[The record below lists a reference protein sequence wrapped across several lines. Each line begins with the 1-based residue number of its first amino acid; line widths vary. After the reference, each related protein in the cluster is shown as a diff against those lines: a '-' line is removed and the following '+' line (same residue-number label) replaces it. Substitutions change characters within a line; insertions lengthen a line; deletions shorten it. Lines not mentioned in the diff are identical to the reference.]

1 VSRVFTFYAGEQS
14 ARRCRPDIQ
23 RTCPTHHGWRIM
35 SHTEFIVY
43 IVDDDSGVLKAFSQL
58 LKAAGYQT
66 RACSSAREFLSGH
79 DPSVPGCLVLDFVM
93 PDLNGLQLQEALS
106 AGGISRPIVFV
117 TGKGDIVTSVRAM
130 REGAVD
136 FLTKP
141 VSGTS
146 LLAAIARARQLD
158 LQAREIRR
166 KKAAIHAE
174 LARLTPREREV
185 FALVVA
191 GRLNKQI
198 AADLGTVEKTI
209 KVHRARM
216 MHKLGVH
223 TVQDLVRLA
232 ERVDIRPA
240 APSD

>member
-1 VSRVFTFYAGEQS
+1 
-14 ARRCRPDIQ
+14 
-23 RTCPTHHGWRIM
+23 M
-35 SHTEFIVY
+35 SHAEFIVF
-43 IVDDDSGVLKAFSQL
+43 IVDDDPGVLKALSRVL
-58 LKAAGYQT
+58 NAAGYQT
-66 RACSSAREFLSGH
+66 RAFLSAQEFLSGH
-79 DPSVPGCLVLDFVM
+79 DPSTPGCLVLDFAM
-93 PDLNGLQLQEALS
+93 PELNGLQLQEALS

-130 REGAVD
+130 KEGAVD

-141 VSGTS
+141 VSRTN

-158 LQAREIRR
+158 SQARETRR
-166 KKAAIHAE
+166 ERAAIHAG

-232 ERVDIRPA
+232 ERVGIRPPPPNDRSSGGLLILSDSPPTEPKA
-240 APSD
+240 EADPSFDVGYRR

>member
-1 VSRVFTFYAGEQS
+1 
-14 ARRCRPDIQ
+14 
-23 RTCPTHHGWRIM
+23 M
-35 SHTEFIVY
+35 SHSEFIVF
-43 IVDDDSGVLKAFSQL
+43 IVDDDPGVLQALSRL
-58 LKAAGYQT
+58 LNAAGYQT
-66 RACSSAREFLSGH
+66 RAFSSAQEFLSVH
-79 DPSVPGCLVLDFVM
+79 DPSIPGCLVLDFAM
-93 PDLNGLQLQEALS
+93 PDLNGLQLQEALL
-106 AGGISRPIVFV
+106 AGGMSRPIVFV

-130 REGAVD
+130 KEGAVD

-141 VSGTS
+141 VSRTN

-158 LQAREIRR
+158 FQAREIRR
-166 KKAAIHAE
+166 EKAAIHAG

-191 GRLNKQI
+191 GKLNKQI

-216 MHKLGVH
+216 MQKLGVH

-232 ERVDIRPA
+232 ERVEIRPP
-240 APSD
+240 APSDRPSGGLLVLSDSPPTEPKAATDPSLDVGCRR

>member
-1 VSRVFTFYAGEQS
+1 
-14 ARRCRPDIQ
+14 
-23 RTCPTHHGWRIM
+23 M
-35 SHTEFIVY
+35 SPSEFIVF
-43 IVDDDSGVLKAFSQL
+43 IVDDDPGVLKALSRVL
-58 LKAAGYQT
+58 NAAGYQT
-66 RACSSAREFLSGH
+66 RTFLSAQEFLSGH
-79 DPSVPGCLVLDFVM
+79 DPSTPGCLVLDFAM

-117 TGKGDIVTSVRAM
+117 TGKGDIITSVRAM
-130 REGAVD
+130 KEGAVD

-141 VSGTS
+141 VSRTN

-158 LQAREIRR
+158 FQAREIRR
-166 KKAAIHAE
+166 ERAAIHAGI
-174 LARLTPREREV
+174 ARLTPREREV

-191 GRLNKQI
+191 GKLNKQI

-216 MHKLGVH
+216 MHKLGVK

-232 ERVDIRPA
+232 ERVGIRPL
-240 APSD
+240 APSDGASGGLLILSASPPTEPKAETDPPLDVGCRR

>member
-1 VSRVFTFYAGEQS
+1 
-14 ARRCRPDIQ
+14 
-23 RTCPTHHGWRIM
+23 M
-35 SHTEFIVY
+35 SQAEFIVF
-43 IVDDDSGVLKAFSQL
+43 IVDDDPGVLKALSRVVN
-58 LKAAGYQT
+58 AAGYQT
-66 RACSSAREFLSGH
+66 RAFSSAREFLSGH
-79 DPSVPGCLVLDFVM
+79 DPSTPGCLVLDFAM

-117 TGKGDIVTSVRAM
+117 TGRGDIVTSVRAM
-130 REGAVD
+130 KEGAVD

-141 VSGTS
+141 VSRTN

-158 LQAREIRR
+158 FQAREIRR
-166 KKAAIHAE
+166 EKAAIHAG

-198 AADLGTVEKTI
+198 AADLGTAEKTI

-216 MHKLGVH
+216 MRKLGVP

-232 ERVDIRPA
+232 ERVDIRPL
-240 APSD
+240 APSDGPSGGLLILSDSPPTEPKTETDPSVDVGCRRQ